1 MLNDKTSNIFVNKI
15 DYDNKIF
22 SVLFSCSRILL
33 FPAIRIVR
41 ILVILIR
48 QLVVDLLL
56 ELLGPR
62 LTPGHVAGVVQQPGD
77 SKCVALFCR
86 L

>member
-56 ELLGPR
+56 LELLGPG
-62 LTPGHVAGVVQQPGD
+62 LAPGHVTGVVQQPGD
-77 SKCVALFCR
+77 SKRVIL
-86 L
+86 